1 MYTSYLNSSYSCF
14 SCNFLFYFPY
24 VRIREELHSSRARA
38 GNIISTRTLVI
49 PQQEEVLFPTVT
61 QLVNPQPQW
70 YLNHFEKLKCR
81 YLTLLLTG
89 LARCSFLGSPMFLCH
104 TWLKLILLL
113 FLTEPTLLKLILL
126 HCNFFAETGL
136 FQLDVSATIS
146 RRTIF
151 VKTDIARS

>member
-24 VRIREELHSSRARA
+24 VRIGKHCTVLGQGQGISSVQELWLSLNRKRYSF
-38 GNIISTRTLVI
+38 L
-49 PQQEEVLFPTVT
+49 
-61 QLVNPQPQW
+61 LVNPQPQW

-89 LARCSFLGSPMFLCH
+89 SARCSFLGSPMFSCH

-136 FQLDVSATIS
+136 FQLEVSATIS
-146 RRTIF
+146 RRTIL
-151 VKTDIARS
+151 VKTDIATS